1 MHWETDTIRR
11 SILTHSYLLN
21 EIWEPRE
28 VLCTSNTVLASGCL
42 SKNKQVSPNFA
53 WFRQVRQ
60 RSIGH
65 VKWCETSCVQS
76 SALTWGDMS
85 SDGPWNCNVTPMSLV
100 LTPHCLCSSQVC
112 HGLEIFDVNLAHS
125 FAKTPRCDLNWP
137 QLIWFLSPWIV
148 PLCVSWDA
156 ICCPLTPLPV
166 SLQQEHR
173 THPSRLRSHAMLP
186 RMLKVESTRARIMGV
201 KDGSEGV
208 HVSAL
213 ARTVGFC
220 SRNNERFCF
229 DLPTYGTFVA
239 T

>member
-137 QLIWFLSPWIV
+137 QLISFLSPWII
-148 PLCVSWDA
+148 PLCVSCDA
-156 ICCPLTPLPV
+156 ICYWLTPL
-166 SLQQEHR
+166 
-173 THPSRLRSHAMLP
+173 SHCAFLP
-186 RMLKVESTRARIMGV
+186 TVAQVAWGKIKIVCG
-201 KDGSEGV
+201 GSNGSSDEWWHV
-208 HVSAL
+208 HVLTMPSPCL
-213 ARTVGFC
+213 PHIEHKFLGQLRETQ
-220 SRNNERFCF
+220 ER
-229 DLPTYGTFVA
+229 
-239 T
+239 